1 MSIELGHF
9 ALILAAAVAVGQ
21 AVIGFVFWRSG
32 GRATAYVR
40 QAAILHFLLIAA
52 SFAALVQA
60 FVLSDFSLAL
70 ARNYSHTLQPLLFK
84 ITSVWGNHEG
94 SLLLWVLILAFFGAA
109 VAVFGRKLPEDL
121 QALVLAVQGMLGAFF
136 VGFTVFT
143 SNPFARLD
151 PVPFEGKDLNPILQD
166 IGLAIHPP
174 LLYVGYV
181 GLSVCFSFAV
191 AALISGRIDAAW
203 ARWVRPWAL
212 GSWVFLTL
220 GITMGSYWAY
230 YELGWGGWWFWD
242 PVENASL
249 MPWLAATALL
259 HSALVMEKRA
269 ALKVWTIF
277 LAILAFSLSLLG
289 MFLVRSGILTSV
301 HSFASDPTRGLV
313 ILGMLVFVIGGAF
326 ALFAW
331 RGSSLRVGGLFA
343 PISREGALIVNNLF
357 LATGV
362 IAVLVG
368 TLYPLLLQ
376 AFGGRT
382 ISVGGPFFDL
392 TFGSL
397 MVPILILL
405 PLGPFLAW
413 KRGDLVAVVQRLAG
427 AAGLTLLIT
436 IVLFMLGGA
445 KISLATFG
453 LLLGVWVSVGAVA
466 ELVDRTKVGRIP
478 LLQSWNRLKGLP
490 KVTWSTTIAHLG
502 VGIFVLG
509 VVTVSAWQTEA
520 VVSLKLGE
528 SVELSGYEV
537 RMANIEQLAGPNFV
551 TERVAFDVI
560 SPSNKASRTVSEKRV
575 YTASRQPSTEAA
587 ILTYGFSQLYISL
600 GDSDD
605 EGARVVRVWYK
616 PFIILIWL
624 GAVLMAGAGILS
636 LSDRRLRIGAPK
648 TARQKTARQKVE
660 PAE

>member
-9 ALILAAAVAVGQ
+9 ALILAGAIAVGQ
-21 AVIGFVFWRSG
+21 SAVGFLFWRTG
-32 GRATAYVR
+32 GRVTAFVR
-40 QAAILHFLLIAA
+40 QAAVLQFLLILV
-52 SFAALVQA
+52 SFLALVQS
-60 FVLSDFSLAL
+60 FVLSDFSVAL
-70 ARNYSHTLQPLLFK
+70 AYGYSHTLQPLVFK

-121 QALVLAVQGMLGAFF
+121 QALVLAVQGLLGAFF

-143 SNPFARLD
+143 SNPFARLN

-181 GLSVCFSFAV
+181 GLSICFSFAV

-212 GSWVFLTL
+212 ASWTFLTL
-220 GITMGSYWAY
+220 GIAMGSYWAY

-259 HSALVMEKRA
+259 HSALVMEKRV

-301 HSFASDPTRGLV
+301 HSFASDPTRGMV
-313 ILGMLVFVIGGAF
+313 ILVMLVFVIGGAF

-331 RGSSLRVGGLFA
+331 RGRTLRLGGLFA
-343 PISREGALIVNNLF
+343 PVSREGALIVNNLF

-362 IAVLVG
+362 VAVMVG
-368 TLYPLLLQ
+368 TLYPLVLQ
-376 AFGGRT
+376 AFGGPM
-382 ISVGGPFFDL
+382 ISVGAPFFDM
-392 TFGSL
+392 TFGAL
-397 MVPILILL
+397 MVPLLILL

-413 KRGDLVAVVQRLAG
+413 KRGDFIAVIQRLAG
-427 AAGLTLLIT
+427 AAGLTLMIT
-436 IVLFMLGGA
+436 IISVLLVGGQV
-445 KISLATFG
+445 SLATLG
-453 LLLGVWVSVGAVA
+453 LLLGFWVAIGAIA
-466 ELVDRTKVGRIP
+466 EIVDRAKIGRIP
-478 LLQSWNRLKGLP
+478 LAQSWLRLKGLP
-490 KVTWSTTIAHLG
+490 KTAWSTTLAHFGLG
-502 VGIFVLG
+502 IVVLG
-509 VVTVSAWQTEA
+509 IVSVSAWETEA
-520 VVSLKLGE
+520 VVSIGVGE

-537 RMANIEQLAGPNFV
+537 HLSEVQQIAGSNY
-551 TERVAFDVI
+551 VAELVKFDVTGPGQ
-560 SPSNKASRTVSEKRV
+560 SVRSVSSEKRV
-575 YTASRQPSTEAA
+575 YTASRQPSTEAG

-600 GDSDD
+600 GEKD
-605 EGARVVRVWYK
+605 EEGKRVVRVWYK
-616 PFIILIWL
+616 PFIILIWF
-624 GAVLMAGAGILS
+624 GALFMAGAGFLS

-648 TARQKTARQKVE
+648 TARQKLE